1 MILSILINLVIVFYS
16 ISIHCLQYFIFSLA
30 KRAGKLETV
39 INSIVT
45 KIDAVLMKLEK
56 LDVSKNKRK
65 ATVNKILGTIKEGD
79 NGKYEYFLMILT
91 MIEEYSFTKISLQ
104 QTTLNCTHLFS

>member
-1 MILSILINLVIVFYS
+1 MYVLLPFYFS
-16 ISIHCLQYFIFSLA
+16 SIHYLQYFIFSLA

-56 LDVSKNKRK
+56 LDMSKNKRK

-79 NGKYEYFLMILT
+79 NGEY
-91 MIEEYSFTKISLQ
+91 
-104 QTTLNCTHLFS
+104 